1 MKNLYQ
7 HSIDLKKICIDNTDK
22 DSFSQ
27 KLMNL
32 PYRGYE
38 VEELPDNRKIV
49 ITKPG
54 GKNVYRA
61 TQKEDFIV
69 FIYNPCNDSLWQI
82 SHYQI
87 LDDIKN
93 KVRENKEE
101 AKKFLSLMER
111 VYNGEEPAD
120 FINDIRAL
128 HFVSGESPEVLI
140 KVLIY
145 ISTLENHRKGW
156 SREIPEPVFSIYLT
170 ILFPLLSKQK
180 PKTYLYRLLLLPC
193 C

>member
-1 MKNLYQ
+1 
-7 HSIDLKKICIDNTDK
+7 
-22 DSFSQ
+22 
-27 KLMNL
+27 MNL

-87 LDDIKN
+87 LDDIKI
-93 KVRENKEE
+93 KFGRI
-101 AKKFLSLMER
+101 KKKLKSF
-111 VYNGEEPAD
+111 
-120 FINDIRAL
+120 
-128 HFVSGESPEVLI
+128 
-140 KVLIY
+140 
-145 ISTLENHRKGW
+145 
-156 SREIPEPVFSIYLT
+156 YL
-170 ILFPLLSKQK
+170 
-180 PKTYLYRLLLLPC
+180 
-193 C
+193 